1 MLRAVS
7 PRDWGLE
14 RLVISV
20 TPEQRAWLEEAA
32 EARRVSVALIVR
44 ELVDVARRRDAQ
56 GGGVKGT

>member
-7 PRDWGLE
+7 PRNWGLE

-32 EARRVSVALIVR
+32 QARRVSVALIVR
-44 ELVDVARRRDAQ
+44 ELVDAARLKDAH
-56 GGGVKGT
+56 GAGTGA